1 MGKHKRQ
8 KLKVPSDNLPPRQLQ
23 EAWDNYLDAEVG
35 RQGARPRWEVLI
47 DPKMMDVILFEQI
60 QQLEIDMKTDR
71 SDIYLQACKNV
82 INRLPLLQRAPI
94 RYYFG
99 IDVPAPMTQEEIAKE
114 LGINQDNV
122 SKRITAGMKSLK
134 LYMRREVARLV
145 KIELQK

>member
-1 MGKHKRQ
+1 MGKHKKQ
-8 KLKVPSDNLPPRQLQ
+8 KLKIPSDKLPPRQLQ
-23 EAWDNYLDAEVG
+23 EAWNNYLDTTVG
-35 RQGARPRWEVLI
+35 RQGARPRWEVLL
-47 DPKMMDVILFEQI
+47 DPKMMDVILFEKL
-60 QQLEIDMKTDR
+60 QQLEIEMKTDR
-71 SDIYLQACKNV
+71 STIYLQACTNV

-99 IDVPAPMTQEEIAKE
+99 IGVPAAMTQEEIATE